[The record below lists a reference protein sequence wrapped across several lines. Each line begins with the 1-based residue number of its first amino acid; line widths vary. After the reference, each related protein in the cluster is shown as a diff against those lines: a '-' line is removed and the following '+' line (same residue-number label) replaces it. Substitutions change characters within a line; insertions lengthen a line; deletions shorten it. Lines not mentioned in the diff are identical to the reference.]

1 MKMYAV
7 MKLEED
13 VNIGISTHISK
24 SIYLTWYDGMI
35 GVIPVFDDIGKAKE
49 VAGDKYTIHA
59 METTALEHEDD

>member
-24 SIYLTWYDGMI
+24 SVGLNWYDGMI
-35 GVIPVFDDIGKAKE
+35 GVIPVFDNIEKAKG

-59 METTALEHEDD
+59 MEVEE